1 MEYINVFPPD
11 LNVEK
16 EDFIEEF
23 LPEFESEE
31 YINRWRV
38 IHVNILKIISSS
50 IEARKLILVPFESS
64 RCDDSNEPLIVFL
77 RLLDGDIL
85 REYSKYI

>member
-1 MEYINVFPPD
+1 MQTMEYINVFPPD

-31 YINRWRV
+31 
-38 IHVNILKIISSS
+38 
-50 IEARKLILVPFESS
+50 
-64 RCDDSNEPLIVFL
+64 
-77 RLLDGDIL
+77 
-85 REYSKYI
+85 